1 MTAPER
7 LLAMQ
12 DIATLFDAQR
22 AVSRTDQQV
31 ALSIRLDRIERALA
45 MMVAHCDRLCAA
57 MSADFGT
64 RPKAQSLAIDI
75 TATIDSLKTARRNLH
90 KWMRPERRAANFPMG
105 MLGVRAHVHHRPLGV
120 VCIIGAWNFPVGTVT
135 VPMAG
140 ALAAGNRVLI
150 KPSEMTPRTA
160 AALADAVAEFFAQD
174 EVAVVT
180 GDASVGRQ
188 LTSLPFDRIV
198 FTGGATTARH
208 IMRAAA
214 EHLVPLTLELGGK
227 SPVIVGNRA
236 DLPQAARQIMFG
248 KLLNAGQVC
257 VGPDYVLVPEPLREA
272 LVSELVAATARMFP
286 HMHGNPDYTDIA
298 TDAHRQHLRGL
309 LADARDKGARELVI
323 NPANE
328 PLEVSGSGK
337 ILPRLLFDVG
347 DDMAVMQQEIF
358 GPILPV
364 LGYERIDEALDY
376 VNARPRPLALY
387 YFGHDAREARRVI
400 DGTVSGGV
408 TVNDVLLHAAQEQ
421 VPFGGVGA
429 SGFGQYRGFD
439 GFREFSTPQA
449 VVRQSRLNLV
459 WGLLRPPYTPFK
471 LRALRT
477 LVSR

>member
-1 MTAPER
+1 
-7 LLAMQ
+7 
-12 DIATLFDAQR
+12 
-22 AVSRTDQQV
+22 
-31 ALSIRLDRIERALA
+31 
-45 MMVAHCDRLCAA
+45 
-57 MSADFGT
+57 
-64 RPKAQSLAIDI
+64 
-75 TATIDSLKTARRNLH
+75 
-90 KWMRPERRAANFPMG
+90 
-105 MLGVRAHVHHRPLGV
+105 
-120 VCIIGAWNFPVGTVT
+120 
-135 VPMAG
+135 
-140 ALAAGNRVLI
+140 
-150 KPSEMTPRTA
+150 
-160 AALADAVAEFFAQD
+160 
-174 EVAVVT
+174 
-180 GDASVGRQ
+180 
-188 LTSLPFDRIV
+188 
-198 FTGGATTARH
+198 
-208 IMRAAA
+208 
-214 EHLVPLTLELGGK
+214 
-227 SPVIVGNRA
+227 
-236 DLPQAARQIMFG
+236 
-248 KLLNAGQVC
+248 VC
-257 VGPDYVLVPEPLREA
+257 VGPDYVLVHEPLREA

-449 VVRQSRLNLV
+449 VLRQSRLNLV